1 MKKGDKKIEQIYACL
16 CKYTAENGYPPT
28 VREVAAE
35 CDIKSTSGVHYY
47 FEKMKRSGLI
57 GQQQNKKRAVH
68 VEGRSATNFV
78 PVVGNV
84 SAGKGILAQ
93 ENREGEFPLPQNLF
107 AGEDL
112 YALRVEGDSMC
123 EAGIDDGDYV
133 IVRRQSSVDIGE
145 MPPTIPIVFF

>member
-1 MKKGDKKIEQIYACL
+1 M
-16 CKYTAENGYPPT
+16 
-28 VREVAAE
+28 
-35 CDIKSTSGVHYY
+35 HYY

-123 EAGIDDGDYV
+123 EA
-133 IVRRQSSVDIGE
+133 E
-145 MPPTIPIVFF
+145 